1 MPDKPRITPG
11 PQANNQLEE
20 WIDRAVR
27 EGRNALEVAAEI
39 ALVTQPGGTSGF
51 EISPELLGN
60 EGWLWPWNRA
70 GFLYLNLKRPSD
82 AASIFTC
89 AYLAAIRFQHVWQY
103 RMHKGMP
110 LCNVAY
116 GYLAANKPER

>member
-20 WIDRAVR
+20 WVDRAVR

-51 EISPELLGN
+51 E
-60 EGWLWPWNRA
+60 
-70 GFLYLNLKRPSD
+70 
-82 AASIFTC
+82 
-89 AYLAAIRFQHVWQY
+89 
-103 RMHKGMP
+103 
-110 LCNVAY
+110 
-116 GYLAANKPER
+116 